1 MKVNPIYKKE
11 VKVSSRS
18 MRLPMILMVFNG
30 VLAAAALL
38 NMYSVLYRVWTTAE
52 IQYSGF
58 LEMYVFVA
66 AVEFAMLLFIMPAVA
81 AGSISGERERQTFNI
96 LLSTQTTPRQIIR
109 GKMMA
114 SLSNM
119 FLILIA
125 SFPVIALVFVYGGI
139 TWKDLLFLFSH
150 FIITALL
157 TAGIGLFCSALF
169 RRTILSAAASYGAT
183 ALLVGGTYAVNQFA
197 LSISTMRWNSYM
209 NQIDS
214 VVSQASSGGFLYLML
229 FNPAAT
235 FYSIIRSQ
243 TGMNSAVST
252 ASQWFG
258 YHESGFITSH
268 WVLVSMAVQF
278 AVSLVFIRAA
288 ETLIDPMA
296 GKSKR
301 GWRLKHPKYRRN
313 RDAQKDA

>member
-18 MRLPMILMVFNG
+18 MRLSMILMVFNG

-96 LLSTQTTPRQIIR
+96 LLSTQITPGQIIR

-139 TWKDLLFLFSH
+139 IWKDLLLLFSH
-150 FIITALL
+150 FTITALL
-157 TAGIGLFCSALF
+157 AAGIGLFCSALF
-169 RRTILSAAASYGAT
+169 RRTILSAAASYGGT

-209 NQIDS
+209 NQIGS
-214 VVSQASSGGFLYLML
+214 VANQASSGGFLYLML

-243 TGMNSAVST
+243 TGMNSVAST
-252 ASQWFG
+252 AAQWFG

-296 GKSKR
+296 GKGKR

-313 RDAQKDA
+313 SDAQKDA